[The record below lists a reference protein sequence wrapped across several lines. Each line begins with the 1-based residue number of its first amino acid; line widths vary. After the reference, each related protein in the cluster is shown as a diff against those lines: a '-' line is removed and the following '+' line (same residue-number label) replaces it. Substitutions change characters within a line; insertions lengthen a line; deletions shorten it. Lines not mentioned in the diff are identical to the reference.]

1 MRILMIG
8 HKYVPSRDGG
18 IEIVVDEL
26 STRMVRLGHEVT
38 LFNRKRKDYPNISEY
53 KGCKVKQIFTVNKKS
68 LDAIVYS
75 FFATLK
81 ARRLMRKKKVD
92 IIHFHAEGP
101 CFFLNLLPKTKR
113 RKGCKVIVT
122 IHGLDWQR
130 GKWGGF
136 ASKIL
141 KSGEKKAVKY
151 ADEIIV
157 LSENNKNYFKETYNR
172 ETIFIPNGVA
182 EPNLVSSEIISE
194 KYGIS
199 SNEYILFLA
208 RIVPE
213 KGLDYLIDAWK
224 QLSEENKKGKKLV
237 IAGGASHS
245 SEYFNEVMNK
255 ISDDE
260 TIVATGFIQGKV
272 LEELYSNAYLYVL
285 PSDIEGMPM
294 SLLEAL
300 SYGNTCLVSDIPENT
315 SIINDSS
322 FSFKKSDVED
332 LKNKLIEI
340 LDKNILSH
348 ENKYIPYSWD
358 YVVSKT
364 LEKYKHSGNMSR

>member
-1 MRILMIG
+1 MNILMIG

-18 IEIVVDEL
+18 IEIVVEEL
-26 STRMVRLGHEVT
+26 STRMVEQGHKVT
-38 LFNRKRKDYPNISEY
+38 LFNRKRKDYPKINEY
-53 KGCKVKQIFTVNKKS
+53 KGCKIKNIFTINKKS

-81 ARRLMRKKKVD
+81 ARRLMKKGKIDVV
-92 IIHFHAEGP
+92 HFHAEGP
-101 CFFLNLLPKTKR
+101 CFFLNLLPKPRK
-113 RKGCKVIVT
+113 RKGTKVIVT

-141 KSGEKKAVKY
+141 KSGEKKAAKY
-151 ADEIIV
+151 ADSIIV
-157 LSENNKNYFKETYNR
+157 LSENNRKYFKDVYNR
-172 ETIFIPNGVA
+172 DTIFIPNGVKKPIVKEA
-182 EPNLVSSEIISE
+182 KIINE
-194 KYGIS
+194 RYGLS
-199 SNEYILFLA
+199 SNSYILFLA

-224 QLSEENKKGKKLV
+224 QLSEEERHGKKLV

-245 SEYFNEVMNK
+245 STYFDDIMNK
-255 ISDDE
+255 IADDE
-260 TIVATGFIQGKV
+260 SIIPTGFVQGQT

-300 SYGNTCLVSDIPENT
+300 SYGNTCLVSNIPENT
-315 SIINDSS
+315 SIISDKDYS
-322 FSFKKSDVED
+322 FEKSDVID
-332 LKNKLIEI
+332 LKNKLQEI
-340 LDKNILSH
+340 LIRNIESH
-348 ENKYIPYSWD
+348 KKSYIPFTWD
-358 YVVSKT
+358 DVVKQT
-364 LEKYKHSGNMSR
+364 IEEYKR